1 MEYTL
6 KAGAL
11 YLHDRM
17 LARIK
22 NCFSGPEKRIVSADG
37 DLLLQ
42 TEIRAGQDP
51 RRAPGDVRQ
60 RRYSLVDA
68 AGKEIA
74 QAQPDYAAGDEPGYD
89 HGRSGAQVAGRDAR
103 ALEGVHA
110 VYRGDA
116 PVHLDVRAELPELGH
131 VLEAV
136 VVYALGY
143 DAPAPGEGERRGEL
157 RLHIRR
163 EAGIGHGL
171 YADGAHPAA
180 AAHDDGVLVGDDG
193 DAHLA
198 QLRADA
204 L

>member
-74 QAQPDYAAGDEPGYD
+74 QAQPDYAAGDEPETVGWPVCRTPRVD
-89 HGRSGAQVAGRDAR
+89 HAQVRM
-103 ALEGVHA
+103 EGDYELVMQNSQNYQLQQSSGETLVRIMH
-110 VYRGDA
+110 RGLNGGWDIETKKA
-116 PVHLDVRAELPELGH
+116 FSPAELCGIFVFCRYIEQ
-131 VLEAV
+131 ENEFWV
-136 VVYALGY
+136 V
-143 DAPAPGEGERRGEL
+143 
-157 RLHIRR
+157 
-163 EAGIGHGL
+163 
-171 YADGAHPAA
+171 
-180 AAHDDGVLVGDDG
+180 
-193 DAHLA
+193 
-198 QLRADA
+198 
-204 L
+204 